1 VGAFTLTDQM
11 KRLSVLVVGT
21 LLAMFGALPAA
32 AVGTTIGVTSNGD
45 SGAGTLRQ
53 AIIESNNG
61 NPNSPPGQREPNS
74 IQMVIP
80 VGTPQVIDLVS
91 ALQPII
97 YPVVLNGAGV
107 RVADTF
113 APPSGDVVALNLG
126 SDGSN
131 INSLTVEGATA
142 GAGLSVFSN
151 NNTISHNTI
160 DLNGDGVQIQGD
172 PVGGAADG
180 NRVQGNFIG
189 TDSAGHAHLGN
200 AVGLV
205 MLSKATGNNTIGGTT
220 PGARNVISGNTA
232 DGVVLLDA
240 GTGHNLLEGN
250 FIGTDPTGAAG
261 LGNGGDGVL
270 IMDGA
275 GNDTFAPPGG
285 GAIGNVISGNGGDGV
300 LISGPGTGGNL
311 LQGNYIGTNAAGTS
325 ALGNGGDGVLIMD
338 GAGNDTLAPPGGGA
352 IGNVISG
359 NGGDG
364 VLISGPGTSGNLLQ
378 GNDIGTDAGGFG
390 GNLLPNAAGGVQ
402 FSAGASD
409 NEISGGVVAA
419 GNNHFAIDAGNAANQ
434 LLQSSLIGGPAPL
447 IIGGQSM
454 TLNAGTP
461 SQISNGT
468 SYPIVI
474 SGAPPTGSVNV
485 NLLRSSCTGNVA
497 KLQFFTVQQFTVND
511 KGIATGT
518 LTGPPAPAAPAFLPS
533 GSTGVNNL
541 GDPCPATPPVAH
553 LPAG

>member
-1 VGAFTLTDQM
+1 VGACTLTDQM

-32 AVGTTIGVTSNGD
+32 AVGTTFGVTSNGD

-61 NPNSPPGQREPNS
+61 NPNSPPGQRQPNS

-80 VGTPQVIDLVS
+80 VGTPQVIELVS

-113 APPSGDVVALNLG
+113 APPSGDVLALNLG

-142 GAGLSVFSN
+142 GAGLAVFSN

-180 NRVQGNFIG
+180 NLVQGNFIG

-240 GTGHNLLEGN
+240 GTNHNLLEGN

-300 LISGPGTGGNL
+300 
-311 LQGNYIGTNAAGTS
+311 
-325 ALGNGGDGVLIMD
+325 V
-338 GAGNDTLAPPGGGA
+338 
-352 IGNVISG
+352 
-359 NGGDG
+359 
-364 VLISGPGTSGNLLQ
+364 ISGPGTSGNLLQ

-419 GNNHFAIDAGNAANQ
+419 GKNHFAIDAGNAANQ

-461 SQISNGT
+461 SQIGNGT
-468 SYPIVI
+468 SYPIAL
-474 SGAPPTGSVNV
+474 SGAPPAGSVNV

-497 KLQFFTVQQFTVND
+497 KLQFSTVHQFTVNN

-518 LTGPPAPAAPAFLPS
+518 LTGPPAPATPAFLPS
-533 GSTGVNNL
+533 GSSGVNNL
-541 GDPCPATPPVAH
+541 GDPCPGTPSVAH